1 MSHFLRMNFQF
12 TMLTLMAGGWML
24 MCPQI
29 WAQDSTKALAVLQR
43 VADVRA
49 EKLDF
54 SVELEWEII
63 REGVRYYRMHVLGDK
78 VRIEQFKAP
87 DFSLSSRTEVSL
99 ILGDV
104 AYHLLA
110 SSPHADL
117 EKTTRAG
124 LRKTGA
130 HAITPRQIGLSFISD
145 LEDHFPNLLYNNAE
159 TISLLSSEKWD
170 GVPVEHVEVDNG
182 FSVIGSR
189 IHVETGRVYQLIA
202 FIDHKEDQRLEAK
215 FSQDSLIPWMPN
227 EVMIQFSGI
236 AGIDRQEIIRN
247 IRVTSTAPSPDL
259 FELASLGIPGGTEVV
274 DRELLRTVGTWNGKE
289 VEPYADYENEQI
301 PEATSRP
308 MYFVA
313 GTVAVFLLGMVMFRY
328 LRRRT

>member
-24 MCPQI
+24 LCPAI

-49 EKLDF
+49 ETLDF
-54 SVELEWEII
+54 SVELEHEII
-63 REGVRYYRMHVLGDK
+63 RDGVRYYRMHVLGDK
-78 VRIEQFKAP
+78 LRIEQFEAP
-87 DFSLSSRTEVSL
+87 DFNLSSRSEVTL

-104 AYHLLA
+104 AYHFLA
-110 SSPHADL
+110 SSPRADL

-130 HAITPRQIGLSFISD
+130 YVFTPRQIGLAIMSD
-145 LEDHFPNLLYNNAE
+145 LEDDFPNLLYNNAK
-159 TISLLSSEKWD
+159 TISLLSREEWD
-170 GVPVEHVEVDNG
+170 GVPVEHVEVDRG

-202 FIDHKEDQRLEAK
+202 FRDHKETQRLEAK
-215 FSQDSLIPWMPN
+215 FSREAPIPWMPS

-236 AGIDRQEIIRN
+236 GRQEIFRN
-247 IRVTSTAPSPDL
+247 IRATSTSPSPDL
-259 FELASLGIPGGTEVV
+259 FELASLGIPRGTEVQ
-274 DRELLRTVGTWNGKE
+274 DRELFKRFGTWNGKE
-289 VEPYADYENEQI
+289 VEPYADYENEQM
-301 PEATSRP
+301 PEETSRP

-313 GTVAVFLLGMVMFRY
+313 GTVTVFLLGMVMFRY